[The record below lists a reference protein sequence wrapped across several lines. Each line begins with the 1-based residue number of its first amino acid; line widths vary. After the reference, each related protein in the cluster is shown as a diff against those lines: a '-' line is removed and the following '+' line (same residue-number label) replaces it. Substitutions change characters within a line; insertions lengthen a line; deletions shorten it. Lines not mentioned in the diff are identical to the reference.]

1 MGEWVTAVMEQFG
14 YLGIFLMM
22 TLENLFPPIPSE
34 IILPFG
40 GFMTT
45 YSALT
50 YTGVLTAAT
59 LGALIG
65 AMLLYCIGMIVDV
78 SRLEKIVDKYGH
90 ILHLKKTDIYRA
102 DEWFEKYGYW
112 TVFFCRMVPLLRSLI
127 SIPAGMARMNFG
139 IFMLLTAAGSII
151 WNSILIGIGT
161 VLGENWHRVA
171 AFMDVYS
178 NVVYTFILL
187 AIILFLIWYMKRR
200 KKGKL

>member
-1 MGEWVTAVMEQFG
+1 MGQWVTSIMEQFG

-45 YSALT
+45 SSALT
-50 YTGVLTAAT
+50 YTGVLSAAT

-65 AMLLYCIGMIVDV
+65 AMLLYCVGMILDV
-78 SRLEKIVDKYGH
+78 GRLEKIVDRYGH
-90 ILHLKKTDIYRA
+90 ILRLKRSDIYKA
-102 DEWFEKYGYW
+102 DDWFDKYGYW

-127 SIPAGMARMNFG
+127 SIPAGMGRMNFG
-139 IFMLLTAAGSII
+139 IFILLTAIGSII
-151 WNSILIGIGT
+151 WNSILIGIGA
-161 VLGENWHRVA
+161 VLGENWHHVS

-178 NVVYTFILL
+178 NIVYALII
-187 AIILFLIWYMKRR
+187 AGIILCVIWYIRRR

>member
-1 MGEWVTAVMEQFG
+1 MGQWVTTIMEQFG

-45 YSALT
+45 GSALT
-50 YTGVLTAAT
+50 YLGVLTAST

-65 AMLLYCIGMIVDV
+65 AMLLYCAGMLLDV
-78 SRLEKIVDKYGH
+78 GRLEKIVDRYGH
-90 ILHLKKTDIYRA
+90 ILRLKRTDIYKA
-102 DEWFEKYGYW
+102 DAWFEKYGGW

-127 SIPAGMARMNFG
+127 SIPAGMARMNIG
-139 IFMLLTAAGSII
+139 IFILLTAIGSII
-151 WNSILIGIGT
+151 WNSILIGVGA
-161 VLGENWHRVA
+161 VLGHNWYRVA

-178 NVVYTFILL
+178 NVVYG
-187 AIILFLIWYMKRR
+187 AIFVGILFFCIWYMKKR
-200 KKGKL
+200 KKKNL

>member
-1 MGEWVTAVMEQFG
+1 MGQWVTAMMEQFG

-50 YTGVLTAAT
+50 YAGVLTAAT

-78 SRLEKIVDKYGH
+78 NRLEKIVDKYGH
-90 ILHLKKTDIYRA
+90 ILHLKKTDIYKA

-171 AFMDVYS
+171 ALMDVYS
-178 NVVYTFILL
+178 NVVYAFILL

>member
-1 MGEWVTAVMEQFG
+1 MGQWVTTMMEQFG

-45 YSALT
+45 YSVLT
-50 YTGVLTAAT
+50 YLGVLAAST

-65 AMLLYCIGMIVDV
+65 AMLLYCAGMLLDIAW
-78 SRLEKIVDKYGH
+78 LEKMIDRYGKV
-90 ILHLKKTDIYRA
+90 LRLKRADIYKA
-102 DEWFEKYGYW
+102 DAWFEKYGYW

-139 IFMLLTAAGSII
+139 IFILLTAVGSII
-151 WNSILIGIGT
+151 WNSILIGVGA
-161 VLGENWHRVA
+161 VLGNNWYRVA

-178 NVVYTFILL
+178 NFVYVFIMVG
-187 AIILFLIWYMKRR
+187 ILFFCIWYIKKR
-200 KKGKL
+200 KKENL

>member
-1 MGEWVTAVMEQFG
+1 MGQWVTAMMEQFG

-40 GFMTT
+40 GFMTIGST
-45 YSALT
+45 LT

-65 AMLLYCIGMIVDV
+65 AMLLYCIGMILDV
-78 SRLEKIVDKYGH
+78 ERLEKMVDRYGH
-90 ILHLKKTDIYRA
+90 LLRLKKTDIYKA
-102 DEWFEKYGYW
+102 DEWFGKYGYW

-127 SIPAGMARMNFG
+127 SIPAGMARMNFWV
-139 IFMLLTAAGSII
+139 FMLLTAAGSII

-178 NVVYTFILL
+178 NIVYALILAGIIFFI
-187 AIILFLIWYMKRR
+187 IWYLKRR
-200 KKGKL
+200 KGKKL

>member
-1 MGEWVTAVMEQFG
+1 MGQWVTAMMEQFG

-45 YSALT
+45 ESTLT
-50 YTGVLTAAT
+50 YQGVLTAAT

-78 SRLEKIVDKYGH
+78 GRLEKIVDRYGH
-90 ILHLKKTDIYRA
+90 LLRLKKTDIYKA

-127 SIPAGMARMNFG
+127 SIPAGMARMNFWM
-139 IFMLLTAAGSII
+139 FMLLTAVGSII

-161 VLGENWHRVA
+161 ILGENWHHVA

-178 NVVYTFILL
+178 NIVYALI
-187 AIILFLIWYMKRR
+187 AAGIIGCIIWYIKRR
-200 KKGKL
+200 KKEKL